1 MEEGHDYCIIHP
13 PAVVKPNVDI
23 DTYDDHRMAMC
34 FSLVACGG
42 EGHKPCYIN
51 LSNLST
57 QNLGS
62 GPLMPRRRPRR
73 LWSPQ

>member
-42 EGHKPCYIN
+42 EGHKPCYID

-57 QNLGS
+57 
-62 GPLMPRRRPRR
+62 
-73 LWSPQ
+73 